1 MASVIDAILR
11 LKDEF
16 TPTLQKVTSQL
27 NEHEKAQK
35 RLSNQYVKTGNTISS
50 FGTKVALI
58 SAPLEAAAM
67 AGLKLHSDFAAGM
80 EKVSTLVDKT
90 TVSIQKLSDGVRKV
104 SDETGVSVTDL
115 AESEYQ
121 AISAGV
127 DAANVTQFLDTVTK
141 ASIAGYTDSTTAING
156 VTTVLNSY
164 GMAASEASK
173 VTDEMLITQNLGK
186 TSFGELAQ
194 GIGNV
199 TPLAK
204 TLGVTTDELFASLAS
219 LTKNGIQTSEAI
231 TGLKAAFSN
240 IVKPS
245 SEASKIA
252 AQIGMDFSTAHLKS
266 VGWAKFLD
274 EIKEKTGGNIDTMG
288 KLFGSVKGL
297 NGILSLTGQGSK
309 DFADALQAIG
319 DQAGITDRVF
329 DDIVKNDP
337 TKAMQIAMNEL
348 KNAGMDLGGSLAPL
362 LKSSSKAIKE
372 LATVLREMTPEERNF
387 IMTIGQSIIVFGIA
401 TTGIG
406 KLVTGYGNLR
416 KTVVDVY
423 RKINKAGS
431 ISGAISK
438 ELPAFEIIS
447 KHFKSTAGEAN
458 IFKRALTS
466 LGTSINTAFVAMLH
480 PFETFR
486 TAYTKGLEAVGTS
499 LASFG
504 SRVIRIPSLIGSA
517 IVRSLNFMA
526 QIPSV
531 LSSAFSRVT
540 TIIRNPIASFRTL
553 FSVIRGG
560 FTAIRILMASNPIGL
575 ALLAISVAIM
585 FVIKNF
591 NTFKQTATTV
601 FNHVRGTVQSC
612 VNALAPV
619 FTRLWTAVHNAMNKI
634 AAALGFG
641 SSTTQ
646 QTSATM
652 KTVINTLGSVFSF
665 VFDLI
670 AGVVTTAVGVI
681 ANVLGTAINVFGDV
695 ITFINDVFVGDWQGA
710 WEQVKKIFVDI
721 IDGIKQTFSDAM
733 DTISRMIDR
742 IIGRSHDA
750 ENAANEAKEVDS
762 GSGESSGDG
771 SGSWTGASWFPGGTT
786 WLHEQGPELVY
797 LPTGA
802 RVVPHSDSLKEEYQR
817 GLDAGTQ
824 MLRPVSMQA
833 APATVE
839 QRTGDIKIT
848 IPKLA
853 DQIVVREKQD
863 IDNIANALVFK
874 LKQYAMNRMEGAIV

>member
-35 RLSNQYVKTGNTISS
+35 RLNSQYVQTGNTISG
-50 FGTKVALI
+50 FGAKVALI

-67 AGLKLHSDFAAGM
+67 TGLKLHSEFAAGM

-90 TVSIQKLSDGVRKV
+90 TVSIKKLSDGVRKV
-104 SDETGVSVTDL
+104 SDETGVSVSDL

-127 DAANVTQFLDTVTK
+127 DVANVTQFLDTVTK

-164 GMAASEASK
+164 GMASSEAIK
-173 VTDEMLITQNLGK
+173 ITDQMLITQNLGK

-204 TLGVTTDELFASLAS
+204 TLGITTDELFASLAS

-245 SEASKIA
+245 SEAGKIA
-252 AQIGMDFSTAHLKS
+252 AQVGMNFSSAHLKS
-266 VGWAKFLD
+266 VGWAKFL
-274 EIKEKTGGNIDTMG
+274 EEVKEKTGGNIDTMG
-288 KLFGSVKGL
+288 KLFGSVEAL
-297 NGILSLTGQGSK
+297 NSVLSLTGQGSK
-309 DFADALQAIG
+309 DFTDALQAMS

-372 LATVLREMTPEERNF
+372 LASVLREMTPEERNF
-387 IMTIGQSIIVFGIA
+387 VMSVGQGVIVFGIA
-401 TTGIG
+401 TAGLG
-406 KLVTGYGNLR
+406 KMITAYGGLR
-416 KTVVDVY
+416 KSVLDTY
-423 RKINKAGS
+423 KAINEAGS
-431 ISGAISK
+431 IGGALEKKLPIFGILSK
-438 ELPAFEIIS
+438 RM
-447 KHFKSTAGEAN
+447 KSTVGDTN
-458 IFKRALTS
+458 LLKRALAS
-466 LGTSINTAFVAMLH
+466 LGSGINMVFTSMLH

-486 TAYTKGLEAVGTS
+486 TAYTKGLEAVGRW

-504 SRVIRIPSLIGSA
+504 SRVIRIPSMIGSA
-517 IVRSLNFMA
+517 IVRSLNVMA
-526 QIPSV
+526 QIPGV
-531 LSSAFSRVT
+531 LASAFGRLA
-540 TIIRNPIASFRTL
+540 TIIRNPIASFRT
-553 FSVIRGG
+553 FFAVVRGG
-560 FTAIRILMASNPIGL
+560 FTAMRALMATNPIGL
-575 ALLAISVAIM
+575 ALLAISVAVL
-585 FVIKNF
+585 FVIKHF
-591 NTFKQTATTV
+591 DTFKQTATTV
-601 FNHVRGTVQSC
+601 FNHVRGTVQTC
-612 VNALAPV
+612 VNVLSPV
-619 FTRLWTAVHNAMNKI
+619 FTRLWTAVQSAMNKI
-634 AAALGFG
+634 ANALGFG
-641 SSTTQ
+641 SSATQ

-652 KTVINTLGSVFSF
+652 TTVINTLCSVFSF

-681 ANVLGTAINVFGDV
+681 ANTLGTAINVFGDV
-695 ITFINDVFVGDWQGA
+695 ITFINDVFVGDWRGA
-710 WEQVKKIFVDI
+710 WEAVKQIFVDV

-733 DTISRMIDR
+733 DSISGMIDR
-742 IIGRSHDA
+742 IIGRSNDA
-750 ENAANEAKEVDS
+750 KNAAEEAAEADS
-762 GSGESSGDG
+762 SSGESGGGDG
-771 SGSWTGASWFPGGTT
+771 NWTGASWFPGGTT
-786 WLHEQGPELVY
+786 WVHEQGPEVIK

-802 RVVPHSDSLKEEYQR
+802 QVIPHSESLQEEYKR
-817 GLDAGTQ
+817 GVAVGLNRERGAE
-824 MLRPVSMQA
+824 VNINIAS
-833 APATVE
+833 
-839 QRTGDIKIT
+839 I
-848 IPKLA
+848 A
-853 DQIVVREKQD
+853 DTIVVHDKQD
-863 IDNIANALVFK
+863 IDSIANALVFK
-874 LKQYAMNRMEGAIV
+874 LKQYAMNRMEGAVI